1 MQGLWG
7 ELLASSSVLETLL
20 MKEIV
25 TITLSDEKPTQASN
39 DEYTAG
45 DQATIFLNEDD
56 GKFGYH
62 YHGVRLDGSDYQ
74 SRDFTGFES
83 RQAAMRDA
91 VLNYVSTGLG
101 C

>member
-1 MQGLWG
+1 MPGSRG
-7 ELLASSSVLETLL
+7 ELFVSSSVLEAWP

-25 TITLSDEKPTQASN
+25 TITLSDEKPPQASN

-74 SRDFTGFES
+74 SRYFTGFES

>member
-1 MQGLWG
+1 MPGSWG
-7 ELLASSSVLETLL
+7 ELLASSSILEALL
-20 MKEIV
+20 VKKIV
-25 TITLSDEKPTQASN
+25 TITLSDEKPTQTNN

-45 DQATIFLNEDD
+45 DQATIYLNEDD
-56 GKFGYH
+56 SKFGYR
-62 YHGVRLDGSDYQ
+62 YHGVRLDGSNYQ

>member
-1 MQGLWG
+1 
-7 ELLASSSVLETLL
+7 

-25 TITLSDEKPTQASN
+25 TITLSYEKLTQTNN
-39 DEYTAG
+39 DEYPAG
-45 DQATIFLNEDD
+45 DRATIFLNEDD
-56 GKFGYH
+56 GKFGYR

-74 SRDFTGFES
+74 CRDFTGFES